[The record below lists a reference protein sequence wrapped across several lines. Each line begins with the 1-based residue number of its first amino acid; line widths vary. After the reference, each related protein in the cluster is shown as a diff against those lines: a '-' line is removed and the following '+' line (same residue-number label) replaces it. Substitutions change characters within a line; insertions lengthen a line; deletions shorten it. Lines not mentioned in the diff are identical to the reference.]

1 MKLMDSAFLIAA
13 SIFALITLLGLVA
26 YYYSDLIQKKKG
38 ILDRIR
44 NEVASGHNEGGT
56 GKLKVTGYIHR
67 VLSKFG
73 EEIKP
78 KKEGDASRIKQRLL
92 RAGHNDEN
100 DTTVYFGAKILLALL
115 LLAVTSILKLTVMPA
130 YPARQFLALM
140 MCSVLAGFYLP
151 DYYIYRKTKAR
162 KNKIFEG
169 FPDALDL
176 MVVCVEAGMG
186 LDSAIKRVG
195 DEMALKNKVLSEEFR
210 MLSLELRAGKPRA
223 DALRNLAMRIDLEDV
238 SGLVTMLIQT
248 DRFGTRISQALKVYA
263 DTMRSKRFLRAE
275 EIAAKIP
282 IKILFPLVLFIL
294 PALVMTMVGPG
305 IIRVYRMLTNGSL
318 M

>member
-1 MKLMDSAFLIAA
+1 MVT
-13 SIFALITLLGLVA
+13 ALP
-26 YYYSDLIQKKKG
+26 S
-38 ILDRIR
+38 
-44 NEVASGHNEGGT
+44 
-56 GKLKVTGYIHR
+56 
-67 VLSKFG
+67 
-73 EEIKP
+73 
-78 KKEGDASRIKQRLL
+78 
-92 RAGHNDEN
+92 
-100 DTTVYFGAKILLALL
+100 
-115 LLAVTSILKLTVMPA
+115 
-130 YPARQFLALM
+130 
-140 MCSVLAGFYLP
+140 YLP
-151 DYYIYRKTKAR
+151 DYYIYRATKAR

-223 DALRNLAMRIDLEDV
+223 DALRNLAMRTDLEDV

-248 DRFGTRISQALKVYA
+248 DRFGTRVSQALKVYA

-275 EIAAKIP
+275 EMAAKIP